1 MKNKELIDSA
11 VKEINDATDWHL
23 ISNLTF
29 DLTDSI
35 EKEYLFKEAEKIFIE
50 KECAEEFMSL
60 TRWAIN
66 NKLSISEDTLNN
78 LEHELETAISNG
90 SLFLPSFTALEV
102 AFLFQKTTYSDGLGD
117 AIHDDN
123 KVQKWIV
130 LAFNNA
136 QKDSDCIHI
145 IEAVSEEYSGMHLAD
160 KAWGMSILEQVKEKV
175 DDKTYKK
182 VVKGTKQLLIG

>member
-1 MKNKELIDSA
+1 MI
-11 VKEINDATDWHL
+11 
-23 ISNLTF
+23 
-29 DLTDSI
+29 
-35 EKEYLFKEAEKIFIE
+35 
-50 KECAEEFMSL
+50 L

-102 AFLFQKTTYSDGLGD
+102 AFLFQKTTYPDGLGD